1 MAIVSRGDGDLQM
14 SMYVLFSKVF
24 EDRPCLPEDFDYS
37 ILSEL
42 RDAGELPVLTVARP
56 QMHPPIAEGSDFS
69 ALRDLVT
76 TLHGGASFE
85 DHSEKPVFHG
95 TEGTLAEAASS
106 GLGEE
111 SDSWEEI
118 SLETGSVT
126 EDDSSAS
133 ADGALDEGLPEGPYD
148 DGWQNPDDPVPQFP
162 GRTWLSYFGVS
173 DGVNF
178 TEMD

>member
-1 MAIVSRGDGDLQM
+1 MPHEQN
-14 SMYVLFSKVF
+14 
-24 EDRPCLPEDFDYS
+24 
-37 ILSEL
+37 
-42 RDAGELPVLTVARP
+42 RD
-56 QMHPPIAEGSDFS
+56 S
-69 ALRDLVT
+69 A
-76 TLHGGASFE
+76 
-85 DHSEKPVFHG
+85 
-95 TEGTLAEAASS
+95 AEAASS

-178 TEMD
+178 SEMD